1 MSIDPNQPSTPAQP
15 EITAAPASWLSRFSI
30 VWVVPILALIV
41 SLGVAWKTFHDRGVP
56 IQITFSDAAG
66 LVPGQSVLK
75 YRQVVVGKV
84 EKVGFTEDLT
94 AALVT
99 VRVDQDMAAHIDSE
113 AQFWLARPQIGFS
126 GISGLDTV
134 LSGAFIEGLWDK
146 RFAGPP
152 PAIFKGLET
161 PPLAVTPGSGT
172 WITLTAPDGGSL
184 IEGAPVLYRGIKVG
198 QLRNLRVN
206 PTGDGVRINAFIE
219 APYDKRLTSSTLFWN
234 TSGFSVSLGASGVKL
249 NVRSLSSLI
258 QGGVEFN
265 TLVTGGAP
273 LGDSPSFPIFTDEE
287 TARDSIFADT
297 AEARVALSIRL
308 DGSIRGLALGDPVNL
323 RGVKVGEII
332 NIGIETV
339 TGTEGDE
346 TVVQRVDFAVTP
358 ERLGLPRKSDTEAV
372 LALLSEEVSQKNLR
386 ARVASSGLLGSSL
399 VVELVAVK
407 DAEPAS
413 IDLDAKPNPVLPTTA
428 PDISDFSASAEG
440 VLARINALP
449 IEEVMDST
457 ISLLDTTTKLIGQ
470 EETQQVPG
478 AILGLVED
486 ARGVISSPDLQAAPA
501 ALRKALEETG
511 DFMADLAE
519 AGTVDSITGAMTT
532 ASEAAQAVTDSVAG
546 VPKLIDTL
554 NEIGETAK
562 TLPLQEITQNAAD
575 LTASLNKLA
584 SSADME
590 ALPKSLTESLD
601 ALTVMLKDLEQGGA
615 TENLNQTLGSA
626 REAADAVAEAST
638 KLPDLTTKLER
649 VIRNLDGVLA
659 SYGERSD
666 FNTETVATLRQ
677 LRKTAASFDTLI
689 RMIQRNPQSIIL
701 GR

>member
-1 MSIDPNQPSTPAQP
+1 MSPDPIAQP
-15 EITAAPASWLSRFSI
+15 DISPAPVSWLNRLSI

-56 IQITFSDAAG
+56 IRITFSDAAG

-84 EKVGFTEDLT
+84 EKVGFTEDLRAT
-94 AALVT
+94 LVT
-99 VRVDQDMAAHIDSE
+99 VRVDKDMAPHIDSE
-113 AQFWLARPQIGFS
+113 AQFWVARPQIGFN

-134 LSGAFIEGLWDK
+134 LSGVFIEGLWDK
-146 RFAGPP
+146 AFSGPP
-152 PAIFKGLET
+152 PAVFTGLET
-161 PPLAVTPGSGT
+161 PPLAETPGSGS
-172 WITLTAPDGGSL
+172 WVTLTAPDGGSL

-206 PTGDGVRINAFIE
+206 ESGDGVTINAFIE

-265 TLVTGGAP
+265 TLVSGGKP
-273 LGDSPSFPIFTDEE
+273 LGPDPSFRIFADEA

-297 AEARVALSIRL
+297 ADVRVALSIRL
-308 DGSIRGLALGDPVNL
+308 DGAVRGLKLGDPVNL
-323 RGVKVGEII
+323 RGVKVGEIT
-332 NIGIETV
+332 NIGIATAPTDQGGATV
-339 TGTEGDE
+339 F
-346 TVVQRVDFAVTP
+346 QRIDFDVTP
-358 ERLGLPRKSDTEAV
+358 ARMGLPRNADAAAV
-372 LALLSEEVSQKNLR
+372 LALLSEEVDQKNLR
-386 ARVASSGLLGSSL
+386 ARVASTGLLGGSL
-399 VVELVAVK
+399 VVELIGVE
-407 DAEPAS
+407 DAAPAQ
-413 IDLDAKPNPVLPTTA
+413 IDMGAKPNPVLPTVA

-440 VLARINALP
+440 VMSRISALP
-449 IEEVMDST
+449 IEEVMEST
-457 ISLLDTTTKLIGQ
+457 ISLLDTTTALIGQ
-470 EETQQVPG
+470 DETQQVPG
-478 AILGLVED
+478 AVLALIDE
-486 ARGVISSPDLQAAPA
+486 ARGVVGSPDLQAAPG
-501 ALRKALEETG
+501 ALRKVLDETG
-511 DFMADLAE
+511 RFMADLSE

-546 VPKLIDTL
+546 VPKLVETL

-562 TLPLQEITQNAAD
+562 TLPLQEVTQNAAD

-584 SSADME
+584 SSTDME

-601 ALTVMLKDLEQGGA
+601 ALTVMLTDLEQGGA
-615 TENLNQTLGSA
+615 TENLNETLGSA
-626 REAADAVAEAST
+626 RKAADAVAEAST
-638 KLPDLTTKLER
+638 QLPALTDKLDR
-649 VIRNLDGVLA
+649 VIRNIDAVLA
-659 SYGERSD
+659 SYGERSA

-677 LRKTAASFDTLI
+677 LRKTAASFDGLI
-689 RMIQRNPQSIIL
+689 RMLQRNPQSLIL